1 MLKKMLPRDS
11 EDGSTEDSEKMKCSM
26 CVSRDKLKKDVC
38 SLEASIVVFFGGGAI
53 FNCCRNFMLPKNYLL
68 KCRY

>member
-38 SLEASIVVFFGGGAI
+38 SLEASIVVFFGGGQ
-53 FNCCRNFMLPKNYLL
+53 YLIAAEISCYQ
-68 KCRY
+68 KTIC